1 MDNPLYD
8 WDKRLEGSIQLIKED
23 TGLSDHNKTQ
33 LLKFKR
39 FLLVEKGLKPVRVVK
54 YMSTLRIVLGWLGNK
69 SCTDADK
76 EDLLCIVEKIDS
88 NGFKDWTKHD
98 YKLVVRVFWQ
108 WLGKDDLVSWIKLN
122 KANNSKLP
130 EELLTPDEI
139 QDMVNAANNARD
151 RAFIAA
157 LYESNTRIGE
167 FGSLRIKHIVFEIIR
182 ETLTAVLIVNGKT
195 GMRRI
200 RIVQSAPYL
209 QEWIKQHPHGDDP
222 EAWVWNNRNTLSSSR
237 PVRYATF
244 HGMLKVCAERA
255 GIKKN
260 VYFRL
265 LNSKLPEELLTP
277 DEIQDLVNAA
287 NNARDR
293 ALIAALYESNT
304 RIGEFGSLRIKHIVF
319 EIIRETLTAVLI
331 VNGKTGMRRIRIVQ
345 SVPYLQEWIKQHPHG
360 DDPEAWV
367 WINLNSSKP
376 IKRNGLNKMLKVC
389 AERAGI
395 KKNVYIRLLN
405 SKLPEELLTSDEIQD
420 LVNAANN
427 ARDRALIAALY
438 ESNTRIGE
446 FGSLRIK
453 HIVFEIIRET
463 LTAVLIVNG
472 KTGMRRI
479 RIVQSAP
486 YLQEWI
492 KQHPHGDDPEAW
504 VWNNLNTLSSSRPVR
519 YGAFYTMLKVCA
531 EGAGIKKNVHPH
543 LLRHS
548 RSTYLA
554 NHLTESQLC
563 YYSGWVMGSNMAATY
578 VHLSGKD
585 IDNSILEMNQLG
597 AVKETLANS
606 VTKTLGSVTETPA
619 DSVNEIQ
626 RVGGRPR
633 KAISGFTVDIY
644 EFIKHNQ
651 GLTAVDIGQHFNR
664 KNNSIRPYLH
674 RLKNY
679 GYLTNYNGKWY
690 LAPAEISGQIIK
702 PIAEP
707 HSNFNI
713 NHRQLAE
720 AAPMEAYH
728 G

>member
-8 WDKRLEGSIQLIKED
+8 WDKRLEGSIQLIKKD
-23 TGLSDHNKTQ
+23 TGLSNHNKTQ

-54 YMSTLRIVLGWLGNK
+54 YMSTLRIVLGWLGDR

-98 YKLVVRVFWQ
+98 YKLVVRIFWQ

-122 KANNSKLP
+122 KVHNSKLP
-130 EELLTPDEI
+130 EELLTSDEI
-139 QDMVNAANNARD
+139 QDMANAAKNARD
-151 RAFIAA
+151 RAIIAA

-209 QEWIKQHPHGDDP
+209 QEWIRQHPHGDDP
-222 EAWVWNNRNTLSSSR
+222 EAWVWVNSN
-237 PVRYATF
+237 VR
-244 HGMLKVCAERA
+244 K
-255 GIKKN
+255 
-260 VYFRL
+260 
-265 LNSKLPEELLTP
+265 
-277 DEIQDLVNAA
+277 
-287 NNARDR
+287 
-293 ALIAALYESNT
+293 
-304 RIGEFGSLRIKHIVF
+304 
-319 EIIRETLTAVLI
+319 
-331 VNGKTGMRRIRIVQ
+331 
-345 SVPYLQEWIKQHPHG
+345 
-360 DDPEAWV
+360 
-367 WINLNSSKP
+367 SSKP
-376 IKRNGLNKMLKVC
+376 IVYQSFNLVLKGC
-389 AERAGI
+389 AER
-395 KKNVYIRLLN
+395 
-405 SKLPEELLTSDEIQD
+405 
-420 LVNAANN
+420 
-427 ARDRALIAALY
+427 
-438 ESNTRIGE
+438 
-446 FGSLRIK
+446 
-453 HIVFEIIRET
+453 
-463 LTAVLIVNG
+463 
-472 KTGMRRI
+472 
-479 RIVQSAP
+479 
-486 YLQEWI
+486 
-492 KQHPHGDDPEAW
+492 
-504 VWNNLNTLSSSRPVR
+504 
-519 YGAFYTMLKVCA
+519 
-531 EGAGIKKNVHPH
+531 AGIKKNVHPH

-597 AVKETLANS
+597 AVKETSIES
-606 VTKTLGSVTETPA
+606 VKETLGSVKETSIESVKETST

-651 GLTAVDIGQHFNR
+651 GLTAVDIGQYFNR
-664 KNNSIRPYLH
+664 KNDNIRRYLH
-674 RLKNY
+674 NLKNY

-690 LAPAEISGQIIK
+690 LAPAEISSQVIK

-713 NHRQLAE
+713 DHRQLAE
-720 AAPMEAYH
+720 PVPTEAYH
-728 G
+728 V

>member
-8 WDKRLEGSIQLIKED
+8 WDKRLEGSIQLIKKD

-54 YMSTLRIVLGWLGNK
+54 YMSTLKIVLGWLGNK
-69 SCTDADK
+69 SCTDTDK

-98 YKLVVRVFWQ
+98 YKVIVKVFWR
-108 WLGKDDLVSWIKLN
+108 WLGKDDLISWIKVN
-122 KANNSKLP
+122 KIHNSKLP

-139 QDMVNAANNARD
+139 QDMVNAAKNARD
-151 RAFIAA
+151 RAIITA

-182 ETLTAVLIVNGKT
+182 DTLTAVLIVDGKT

-209 QEWIKQHPHGDDP
+209 QEWIRQHP
-222 EAWVWNNRNTLSSSR
+222 N
-237 PVRYATF
+237 
-244 HGMLKVCAERA
+244 
-255 GIKKN
+255 
-260 VYFRL
+260 
-265 LNSKLPEELLTP
+265 
-277 DEIQDLVNAA
+277 
-287 NNARDR
+287 
-293 ALIAALYESNT
+293 
-304 RIGEFGSLRIKHIVF
+304 
-319 EIIRETLTAVLI
+319 
-331 VNGKTGMRRIRIVQ
+331 
-345 SVPYLQEWIKQHPHG
+345 G

-367 WINLNSSKP
+367 WINLSAKKSSQP
-376 IKRNGLNKMLKVC
+376 ITYPAFRLVLKKC
-389 AERAGI
+389 AER
-395 KKNVYIRLLN
+395 
-405 SKLPEELLTSDEIQD
+405 
-420 LVNAANN
+420 
-427 ARDRALIAALY
+427 
-438 ESNTRIGE
+438 
-446 FGSLRIK
+446 
-453 HIVFEIIRET
+453 
-463 LTAVLIVNG
+463 
-472 KTGMRRI
+472 
-479 RIVQSAP
+479 
-486 YLQEWI
+486 
-492 KQHPHGDDPEAW
+492 
-504 VWNNLNTLSSSRPVR
+504 
-519 YGAFYTMLKVCA
+519 
-531 EGAGIKKNVHPH
+531 AGIKKNVHPH

-597 AVKETLANS
+597 AVKETL
-606 VTKTLGSVTETPA
+606 GSVKETSIDSVNENLVNVKETSIESVKETLEGVKETSS

-644 EFIKHNQ
+644 ELIKHNE

-664 KNNSIRPYLH
+664 KNDNIRRYLH
-674 RLKNY
+674 NLKNY
-679 GYLTNYNGKWY
+679 GYLTNFNGKWY
-690 LAPAEISGQIIK
+690 LAPAETPGQVIK

-707 HSNFNI
+707 PSNFNI
-713 NHRQLAE
+713 DHGQLVE
-720 AAPMEAYH
+720 AVPTEA
-728 G
+728 